1 MWPNPQFPVTF
12 SEEIL
17 NGRLHFL
24 CGDNF
29 SIAHDQAGA
38 TINRGIFET
47 KASFCVGWRTA
58 GLIAVFG
65 DF

>member
-12 SEEIL
+12 SAEIL

-38 TINRGIFET
+38 TISRGIFET
-47 KASFCVGWRTA
+47 KASFCVGWCTA
-58 GLIAVFG
+58 GLIDVFG